1 VTLETKN
8 KFIDTHHMN
17 HALGLA
23 RRSLGRVWPNPAVG
37 CIIVKNDIIVG
48 RGWTG
53 QGGRP
58 HAETE
63 AIKQAGPRTNG
74 ATAYVT
80 LEPCHHQG
88 QTGPCS
94 QALINAQIK
103 RVVVATSDPDPRV
116 SGQGLDDLKK
126 AGIAVECGLLEQLA
140 QDINQGFFNKI
151 NKNRPLF
158 SLKTATTLDGRI
170 ATKTGHSQWITGP
183 ASRSFSHRLRSQY
196 DAILVGR
203 GTVEADQPSLTC
215 RLPGLE
221 KKSPI
226 RVVLDSQLSIEPDQA
241 IIKTA
246 SETPTIIITLRSKG
260 DDKARILQNTGVQI
274 MTAKQNTAG
283 SIDINNAAELLA
295 NHGLTRVL
303 IEGGGKIAASFM
315 KAGLVDKIYWFRAA
329 KLIGADGLPAIA
341 NLGLDQMSDIFSW
354 ERLETR
360 ALEEDILET
369 YQRPT
374 PKQDHG
380 LKD

>member
-1 VTLETKN
+1 
-8 KFIDTHHMN
+8 MN
-17 HALGLA
+17 HALVLA
-23 RRSLGRVWPNPAVG
+23 RRGLGRVWPNPAVG
-37 CIIVKNDIIVG
+37 CIIVKNGIIVG

-63 AIKQAGPRTNG
+63 AIKQAGPQTNG

-94 QALINAQIK
+94 QALIDAKIK
-103 RVVVATSDPDPRV
+103 RVVVAVSDPDPRV
-116 SGQGLDDLKK
+116 SGLGLDDLKK
-126 AGIAVECGLLEQLA
+126 AGITVECGLLDHLA

-158 SLKTATTLDGRI
+158 SLKTATTLDGCI
-170 ATKTGHSQWITGP
+170 ATKTENSQWITGQS
-183 ASRSFSHRLRSQY
+183 ARSFSHRLRSHY
-196 DAILVGR
+196 DAILVGQK
-203 GTVEADQPSLTC
+203 TVNADRPSLTC

-221 KKSPI
+221 NRSPT
-226 RVVLDSQLSIEPDQA
+226 RVILDSQLSTPPDQA

-246 SETPTIIITLRSKG
+246 SETPTIIITLCSEI
-260 DDKARILQNTGVQI
+260 DEKARILQNTGVHI
-274 MTAKQNTAG
+274 MTAKQNAAG
-283 SIDINNAAELLA
+283 SIDVMHAAELLA
-295 NHGLTRVL
+295 NYGMTRVL
-303 IEGGGKIAASFM
+303 IEGGGKTAASFI
-315 KAGLVDKIYWFRAA
+315 KAGLVEKIYWFRAA
-329 KLIGADGLPAIA
+329 KIIGGDGLSAIA
-341 NLGLDQMSDIFSW
+341 NLGFDKMSDIFSW

-369 YQRPT
+369 YRHPT
-374 PKQDHG
+374 VISKYDG